1 MLEARSVA
9 VVGASVKPLS
19 LGNQMVV
26 ELQRGGY
33 EGSIYPV
40 NPGYED
46 VLGLRC
52 YPSIGELPEPVDLA
66 ILGVSNARVEQALRD
81 AVAAGARS
89 AVTFSSLFEEEP
101 PADVPA
107 LPQRLGAIA
116 RAAGIAMCG
125 GNGMGFLNLDAGL
138 RATGFA
144 TPDDMRAGP
153 VTFISHSGSAFAAVA
168 FNDRGIG
175 FNLIVSSGQEIVSTM
190 ADYMDYALGLES
202 TRVLALLLET
212 VRDPHG
218 FRTQL
223 QRAAEAGIPVV
234 ALTVGRTEGSKAMV
248 TAH

>member
-1 MLEARSVA
+1 
-9 VVGASVKPLS
+9 
-19 LGNQMVV
+19 MVV

-33 EGSIYPV
+33 EGAIYPV
-40 NPGYED
+40 NPGYDE

-52 YPSIGELPEPVDLA
+52 YPSIAELPA
-66 ILGVSNARVEQALRD
+66 SRSTWRSSGSSNARIEQALRD

-101 PADVPA
+101 PDRRSAA
-107 LPQRLGAIA
+107 A
-116 RAAGIAMCG
+116 RAARARSRATAGIAMCG
-125 GNGMGFLNLDAGL
+125 GNGMGFLNLDTGL

-190 ADYMDYALGLES
+190 ADYMDYALGL
-202 TRVLALLLET
+202 RVHAGAGAAA
-212 VRDPHG
+212 RD
-218 FRTQL
+218 
-223 QRAAEAGIPVV
+223 RARSAS
-234 ALTVGRTEGSKAMV
+234 GSAPSSSAPPRP
-248 TAH
+248 TSRWWR